1 MANFDERVG
10 AAMGAALCVEDDPNR
25 TDWERRQMEAALRAG
40 DGYDKRHGV
49 VRVRASDI
57 QRVLTILAAGGS
69 HSALYNRLAHAI
81 EPVAWPADLYV
92 EPEDLVNG
100 SERREG

>member
-10 AAMGAALCVEDDPNR
+10 AAMAAAGRVENEANR

-40 DGYDKRHGV
+40 DSYDKQRGV

-57 QRVLTILAAGGS
+57 QRVLTVLAAGGS
-69 HSALYNRLAHAI
+69 HSSLYNRLAHAI
-81 EPVAWPADLYV
+81 EPLAQPADLYV
-92 EPEDLVNG
+92 EPED
-100 SERREG
+100 